1 MDFGFENLE
10 PSLSYEEELLLL
22 AQTGNFERLYHTY
35 LVDMSSFSGAQEG
48 HDDSRGLPQEFMTS
62 AGHGAPC
69 SSSSS
74 SSSYQGHS
82 YAGLE
87 DERSFGRIPI
97 ADWQGE
103 DCVDWADAVCRKR
116 GIDPAS
122 ISSWDFRNS
131 TGATLLQFSPEHFSA
146 FVGDRYGEVFFQELQ
161 ALRRKYNGKNI
172 SKPVASAGAYGY
184 TAPGEGL
191 FSATSEVYQDSKDI
205 FSYTTEDIKDLAQ
218 YFPDEDDD
226 PLSHDLQDLELLEE
240 FMPIKYEPQLT
251 YEYPVPSATSP
262 SSSLVAEAGASVGD
276 LASTEED
283 VFKKIPTNTR
293 RKVRGPRSWE
303 FLVRLLVDKRTNP
316 ALIRWEDEATATFR
330 LTQPNIIAQMWGKRS
345 KNPKLSYVNFARGL
359 RYHYNT
365 GALEPVSER
374 QLVYRWGP
382 KALEY
387 LDELRK
393 ASQ

>member
-1 MDFGFENLE
+1 MDFVGFENLE

-22 AQTGNFERLYHTY
+22 TQAGNFENLYYTY
-35 LVDMSSFSGAQEG
+35 LVDMSSFSGAHEG
-48 HDDSRGLPQEFMTS
+48 RDDSRGGFPQEFGTS
-62 AGHGAPC
+62 AGGHDVPC
-69 SSSSS
+69 SSSSG
-74 SSSYQGHS
+74 YEGHS
-82 YAGLE
+82 YEG
-87 DERSFGRIPI
+87 DGRSFRKIPVG
-97 ADWQGE
+97 DWRGE

-122 ISSWDFRNS
+122 ISTWDFRNS
-131 TGATLLQFSPEHFSA
+131 TGATLLQFSPEHFVA

-161 ALRRKYNGKNI
+161 ALWRKGNNGKSI
-172 SKPVASAGAYGY
+172 SKPASSEGAYGY

-191 FSATSEVYQDSKDI
+191 FLATSGAYQDSKDI
-205 FSYTTEDIKDLAQ
+205 FSYTTEDLKDLAQ
-218 YFPDEDDD
+218 YFPDEDYD
-226 PLSHDLQDLELLEE
+226 PLSHDLQDLDLLEE
-240 FMPIKYEPQLT
+240 FMPIKYDEPHLS
-251 YEYPVPSATSP
+251 YEYPVPSETSP
-262 SSSLVAEAGASVGD
+262 SSSLAAATSSSVGD
-276 LASTEED
+276 LASTEDD

-387 LDELRK
+387 LDELKK
-393 ASQ
+393 APQ